1 MYCCSQIWHGYIT
14 QSRTDWPESAL
25 PNNTPLGQ
33 GDTQNVEKVTS
44 TRGHSL
50 HYIFQRKIWQNPA
63 FFHTVTCVECSGCR
77 VHGIQDG
84 DCVLMVAVAAPA
96 LQTTQLHFPAI
107 ALRPSAR
114 PKVLGTR
121 FGLDTHTGTEE
132 AGRQYCKPGV
142 ELCFGICHYVTHKTD
157 LMFVTAL
164 PTTFTWRETQPRW
177 TALLPCSPF
186 SPHPQCPYLRWRH
199 LTLWRA
205 YSEECLHC
213 SWDVTVTV
221 SQPSGSRTDWAAGG
235 DAARARNITW
245 RMVSRAENEPSRYLK
260 LYNHGWR
267 RPQLGVAYAKVRTGR
282 LASWHSTWKLPAV
295 SDDISVRIPILCLV
309 TMVWCPFSIVS

>member
-25 PNNTPLGQ
+25 PNNSPLGQ

-164 PTTFTWRETQPRW
+164 PTTFTR
-177 TALLPCSPF
+177 LPEERHSPVGLHF
-186 SPHPQCPYLRWRH
+186 CHVLHFH
-199 LTLWRA
+199 LTLSVRISA
-205 YSEECLHC
+205 GVISHC
-213 SWDVTVTV
+213 GEHILKNV
-221 SQPSGSRTDWAAGG
+221 STAAE
-235 DAARARNITW
+235 
-245 RMVSRAENEPSRYLK
+245 MSQSPCP
-260 LYNHGWR
+260 NHRGHALTE
-267 RPQLGVAYAKVRTGR
+267 QLGVTRPGPGT
-282 LASWHSTWKLPAV
+282 
-295 SDDISVRIPILCLV
+295 
-309 TMVWCPFSIVS
+309 

>member
-14 QSRTDWPESAL
+14 QSRTDWPGSAL

-63 FFHTVTCVECSGCR
+63 FFHTVTCVECSGSG

-114 PKVLGTR
+114 SKVLGTK
-121 FGLDTHTGTEE
+121 FGLDTGTGE
-132 AGRQYCKPGV
+132 AGRQYCKPGGEV
-142 ELCFGICHYVTHKTD
+142 MFWNMSQFTHKTCE
-157 LMFVTAL
+157 MFVTAL

-177 TALLPCSPF
+177 TELPPYSPF
-186 SPHPQCPYLRWRH
+186 SPHPQSPCLRWPH

-205 YSEECLHC
+205 YSEECHHC
-213 SWDVTVTV
+213 SWDVT
-221 SQPSGSRTDWAAGG
+221 SQCPNHRGHALTEQLGG
-235 DAARARNITW
+235 DAARART
-245 RMVSRAENEPSRYLK
+245 
-260 LYNHGWR
+260 
-267 RPQLGVAYAKVRTGR
+267 
-282 LASWHSTWKLPAV
+282 
-295 SDDISVRIPILCLV
+295 
-309 TMVWCPFSIVS
+309 